1 MVIHH
6 SKFDEMFNCLKGDIP
21 MSLSEAVNRWVNL
34 KYTKKTTPDKWIQ
47 ILEKKTMQLVNE
59 SYSVG
64 TAMMKS
70 WEEYYPPMVE
80 DGERGYLNIS
90 DLRDTFFNNSLDKL
104 EAYEDNLIDNTDR
117 YPCKD
122 CGWFIWNHISNEGYC
137 NNFSLVRSE
146 DSKCI
151 SEGE

>member
-6 SKFDEMFNCLKGDIP
+6 SKFDEMFDQLKDNIP
-21 MSLSEAVNRWVNL
+21 ISLSEAVNRWKHL
-34 KYTKKTTPDKWIQ
+34 KATSNKWIQ
-47 ILEKKTMQLVNE
+47 ILEEKSIQLMNDN
-59 SYSVG
+59 YSVG

-70 WEEYYPPMVE
+70 WEKYYPSMVE

-90 DLRDTFFNNSLDKL
+90 DIRDTFFNNSLDKL
-104 EAYEDNLIDNTDR
+104 ESYEDKLIDKASR

-122 CGWFIWNHISNEGYC
+122 CEWFVWNHISNEGYC
-137 NNFSLVRSE
+137 NNFSLMRDK

-151 SEGE
+151 SEEG